1 MSVIER
7 KYTKDNRN
15 KKGKFKEKLI
25 PYMFISPWIIGF
37 LFLTSGP
44 LVFSLIM
51 SGFDWPVIG
60 SPEFVGLG
68 NYIKMFTEDKQ
79 FIDSLMITLKFAA
92 IFVPLNLTIA
102 LVLAMLISQPIKG
115 VKFFR
120 TIFYLPAVVSSVAI
134 SIIFG
139 WILNSE
145 YGILNY
151 LLSFLGIDGPK
162 WLQDP
167 NWAIIAIV
175 IASAWGVGT
184 MMLIFYTAI
193 SSIDKTYYEAAKLD
207 GASSIR
213 CFFTITL
220 PLISPTILFNLITCT
235 IGALQQ
241 LSLALLLTNGGPMK
255 STYFYGLYVYN
266 NAFKHHKL
274 GYASANAWFMFIII
288 LILTACIFKS
298 SSLWTFYENEVAPN
312 KPKKKKRGAK
322 YDAK

>member
-1 MSVIER
+1 MNAVER
-7 KYTKDNRN
+7 NVLDVNNYKNN
-15 KKGKFKEKLI
+15 KNKFKEKI
-25 PYMFISPWIIGF
+25 TPYLFISPWIIGF
-37 LFLTSGP
+37 IVFTGGP
-44 LVFSLIM
+44 LIFSLIM

-60 SPEFVGLG
+60 NPEFLGFG
-68 NYIKMFTEDKQ
+68 NYIKMFTEDQQ
-79 FIDSLMITLKFAA
+79 FRDSIFLTLKFAA
-92 IFVPLNLTIA
+92 IFVPLNLTLA
-102 LVLAMLISQPIKG
+102 LLLALLISQPIKG
-115 VKFFR
+115 IKIYR
-120 TIFYLPAVVSSVAI
+120 TIFYLPTVVSGVAI
-134 SIIFG
+134 SVIFG

-145 YGILNY
+145 YGIFNY
-151 LLSFLGIDGPK
+151 LLSFLGIEGPK

-167 NWAIIAIV
+167 NWAIVAIV
-175 IASAWGVGT
+175 IASAFGVGT

-193 SSIDKTYYEAAKLD
+193 TSIDKTYYEAAKLD

-288 LILTACIFKS
+288 LILTALIFKS
-298 SSLWTFYENEVAPN
+298 SSMWTFYEAEVASN
-312 KPKKKKRGAK
+312 KPSKKGAK
-322 YDAK
+322 ICK